1 MRSSSWV
8 QQLTLCDFFVNPVNI
23 KNHSLGW
30 IPLRYQ
36 YDILQIETTDNLS
49 APSVT
54 PAKMDFAALMNKEM
68 TKSKKSSSND
78 KKFLKRSEVEAQR
91 KEAYIA
97 EQKALEAEREAKAA
111 AKRKREDDIATE
123 TVAREEKRR
132 KLAEESRKRREEQ
145 DLEEERVRRKR
156 LGLPELVRKTG
167 EEEEGVADG
176 DEDIPEEELVAKL
189 RTLGEPVALFGEGH
203 AARLRRYRKLT
214 TVMTKG
220 PIPTT
225 LELVEEKDMKVDTKV
240 PQDKEGRK
248 WLFRQLASYFTM
260 VLTEYERAMEAEK
273 RETSASKT
281 AYNAMVQTRENM
293 KPLFRKFE
301 QGDLEDSII
310 EPVIEIVQALQERR
324 YVDANDGYLRLSI
337 GKAAWPIGVTMV
349 GIHERSARE
358 KLHNGEKGHVM
369 GDEVTRKYLQS
380 IKRCLTFAQV
390 RWPPTDLRQL
400 MG

>member
-1 MRSSSWV
+1 
-8 QQLTLCDFFVNPVNI
+8 
-23 KNHSLGW
+23 
-30 IPLRYQ
+30 
-36 YDILQIETTDNLS
+36 
-49 APSVT
+49 
-54 PAKMDFAALMNKEM
+54 MDFAALMNKELS
-68 TKSKKSSSND
+68 KSKSSASSGD
-78 KKFLKRSEVEAQR
+78 KKYLKRSEVEAQR
-91 KEAYIA
+91 KEAYLA

-111 AKRKREDDIATE
+111 AKRKREEEVAVE
-123 TVAREEKRR
+123 NAAREEKRR
-132 KLAEESRKRREEQ
+132 KLAEESRRRREEQ
-145 DLEEERVRRKR
+145 EAEEERARRKR
-156 LGLPELVRKTG
+156 LGLPELVKAKSEDT
-167 EEEEGVADG
+167 EDG
-176 DEDIPEEELVAKL
+176 LQGSEDVPEEELVEKL
-189 RTLGEPVALFGEGH
+189 RALGEPAVLFGESH
-203 AARLRRYRKLT
+203 TSRVRRYRKLT
-214 TVMTKG
+214 TVVTKG

-225 LELVEEKDMKVDTKV
+225 LQLVEEKDMKVDGTV

-260 VLTEYERAMEAEK
+260 VLTEYERAMDSEK
-273 RETSASKT
+273 RDTSASKT

-301 QGDLEDSII
+301 QGELDDDILKPI
-310 EPVIEIVQALQERR
+310 IEIVQALQERR

-358 KLHNGEKGHVM
+358 KLHDGEKGHVM

>member
-1 MRSSSWV
+1 
-8 QQLTLCDFFVNPVNI
+8 
-23 KNHSLGW
+23 
-30 IPLRYQ
+30 
-36 YDILQIETTDNLS
+36 
-49 APSVT
+49 
-54 PAKMDFAALMNKEM
+54 MDFAALMNKELS
-68 TKSKKSSSND
+68 KSKKNPSND
-78 KKFLKRSEVEAQR
+78 SKKYLKRSEVEAQR
-91 KEAYIA
+91 KEAYLA
-97 EQKALEAEREAKAA
+97 EQKTLEAEREAKAA
-111 AKRKREDDIATE
+111 AKRKREEEIATE
-123 TVAREEKRR
+123 NAVREEKRL

-145 DLEEERVRRKR
+145 DAEEERARRKR
-156 LGLPELVRKTG
+156 LGLPELVKKT
-167 EEEEGVADG
+167 EE
-176 DEDIPEEELVAKL
+176 DEDKDDDLTDDIPEEELMAKL
-189 RTLGEPVALFGEGH
+189 RELGEPATLFGEKH
-203 AARLRRYRKLT
+203 TAKLRRYRKLT
-214 TVMTKG
+214 TVISKG

-225 LELVEEKDMKVDTKV
+225 LELVEEKDMKLDGTLPK
-240 PQDKEGRK
+240 DKEGRK

-260 VLTEYERAMEAEK
+260 VLTEYQEAMEAEK
-273 RETSASKT
+273 RDTSASKQ

-301 QGDLEDSII
+301 QGGIEDSIL

-358 KLHNGEKGHVM
+358 KLHDGEKGHVM

>member
-1 MRSSSWV
+1 
-8 QQLTLCDFFVNPVNI
+8 
-23 KNHSLGW
+23 
-30 IPLRYQ
+30 
-36 YDILQIETTDNLS
+36 
-49 APSVT
+49 
-54 PAKMDFAALMNKEM
+54 MDFAALMNKELS
-68 TKSKKSSSND
+68 KSKKGSGND
-78 KKFLKRSEVEAQR
+78 EKKYLKRSEIEAQR
-91 KEAYIA
+91 KEAYLA
-97 EQKALEAEREAKAA
+97 EQKALQAEREAKAA
-111 AKRKREDDIATE
+111 AKRKREEDAAAE
-123 TVAREEKRR
+123 NAAREEKRR
-132 KLAEESRKRREEQ
+132 KLAEDMRKRREEREA
-145 DLEEERVRRKR
+145 EEERARRKR
-156 LGLPELVRKTG
+156 LGLPELVKAKS
-167 EEEEGVADG
+167 EDVEEGVHAS
-176 DEDIPEEELVAKL
+176 EDVPEEELIEKL
-189 RTLGEPVALFGEGH
+189 RALGEPVVLFGESH
-203 AARLRRYRKLT
+203 AARVRRYRRLT
-214 TVMTKG
+214 TVITKG

-225 LELVEEKDMKVDTKV
+225 LQLVDEKDMKVDTELPK
-240 PQDKEGRK
+240 DKEGRK

-273 RETSASKT
+273 RDTSASKT

-301 QGDLEDSII
+301 QGELDDDILK
-310 EPVIEIVQALQERR
+310 PVLEIVQALQERR

-358 KLHNGEKGHVM
+358 KLHDGEKGHVM

>member
-1 MRSSSWV
+1 
-8 QQLTLCDFFVNPVNI
+8 
-23 KNHSLGW
+23 
-30 IPLRYQ
+30 
-36 YDILQIETTDNLS
+36 
-49 APSVT
+49 
-54 PAKMDFAALMNKEM
+54 MDFAALMNKELS
-68 TKSKKSSSND
+68 KSKKSTSDD
-78 KKFLKRSEVEAQR
+78 KKYLKRSEVEAQR
-91 KEAYIA
+91 KEAYLA

-111 AKRKREDDIATE
+111 AKRKREEEVAAE
-123 TVAREEKRR
+123 NAAREEKRR
-132 KLAEESRKRREEQ
+132 KLAEESHRRQEEQ
-145 DLEEERVRRKR
+145 EAEEERARRKR
-156 LGLPELVRKTG
+156 LGLPELVKANG
-167 EEEEGVADG
+167 EEA
-176 DEDIPEEELVAKL
+176 EDDLQASEDVPEEELVEKL
-189 RTLGEPVALFGEGH
+189 RGLGEPAVLFGESH
-203 AARLRRYRKLT
+203 ATRVRRYRRLT

-225 LELVEEKDMKVDTKV
+225 LQLVEEKDMKVDGTV
-240 PQDKEGRK
+240 PKDKEGRK
-248 WLFRQLASYFTM
+248 WLYRQLASYFTM
-260 VLTEYERAMEAEK
+260 VLAEYERAMEAEK
-273 RETSASKT
+273 RDTSAGKT

-301 QGDLEDSII
+301 QEGLDDDILQ
-310 EPVIEIVQALQERR
+310 PVIEIVRALQERR

-358 KLHNGEKGHVM
+358 KLHDGEKGHVM

>member
-1 MRSSSWV
+1 
-8 QQLTLCDFFVNPVNI
+8 
-23 KNHSLGW
+23 
-30 IPLRYQ
+30 
-36 YDILQIETTDNLS
+36 
-49 APSVT
+49 
-54 PAKMDFAALMNKEM
+54 MDFAALMNKELS
-68 TKSKKSSSND
+68 KSKSSANSGG
-78 KKFLKRSEVEAQR
+78 KKYLKRSEVEAQR
-91 KEAYIA
+91 KEAYLA

-111 AKRKREDDIATE
+111 AKRKREEEVAVE
-123 TVAREEKRR
+123 NAAREEKRR
-132 KLAEESRKRREEQ
+132 KLAEE
-145 DLEEERVRRKR
+145 ERARRKR
-156 LGLPELVRKTG
+156 LGLPELVKAKS
-167 EEEEGVADG
+167 EDAEDG
-176 DEDIPEEELVAKL
+176 LQGSEDVPEEELVEKL
-189 RTLGEPVALFGEGH
+189 RALGEPAVLFGESHTG
-203 AARLRRYRKLT
+203 RVRRYRKLT
-214 TVMTKG
+214 TVVTKG

-225 LELVEEKDMKVDTKV
+225 LQLVEEKDMKVDGTV
-240 PQDKEGRK
+240 PQDKEGRQ

-260 VLTEYERAMEAEK
+260 VLTEYERAMESEK
-273 RETSASKT
+273 RDTSASKT

-301 QGDLEDSII
+301 QGELDDDILKPI
-310 EPVIEIVQALQERR
+310 IEIVQALQERR

-358 KLHNGEKGHVM
+358 KLHDGEKGHVM